1 MFHWLSNDAKIN
13 LEPYK
18 TVELRRKNVKVPP
31 LPCSPLPTYKTGIHV
46 VCHVD
51 SKYAYLSSSLKHT
64 SLQSQL
70 TSSLHPN
77 ASDFGTTLLSFTAT
91 LLQFYHHAVPPTSSH
106 AAGCNWSVIAPRPRG
121 HKKWRSR
128 SPLHVW
134 LLFFSFLL
142 AAPVKKSRKQ
152 PLC

>member
-70 TSSLHPN
+70 ISSLHPN
-77 ASDFGTTLLSFTAT
+77 ASDFGTTLLSFTTT
-91 LLQFYHHAVPPTSSH
+91 LLQFYHYATHFPSRGRMQLKRYHAPAERTQKMAAPFTPT
-106 AAGCNWSVIAPRPRG
+106 R
-121 HKKWRSR
+121 
-128 SPLHVW
+128 
-134 LLFFSFLL
+134 L
-142 AAPVKKSRKQ
+142 AAIF
-152 PLC
+152 

>member
-31 LPCSPLPTYKTGIHV
+31 LPCSPLPTYKKTGIHV

-70 TSSLHPN
+70 ASSLHPN
-77 ASDFGTTLLSFTAT
+77 ASDFGTTLLSFTTT
-91 LLQFYHHAVPPTSSH
+91 LLQFYHQPSH
-106 AAGCNWSVIAPRPRG
+106 PLPLTRQDATEALSRPGREDTKNGGPVHPYTFGCY
-121 HKKWRSR
+121 
-128 SPLHVW
+128 
-134 LLFFSFLL
+134 FL
-142 AAPVKKSRKQ
+142 AS
-152 PLC
+152 C